1 MITEVNP
8 GFCKPIDKFDFL
20 KNIWQ
25 VSKHNN
31 MKPEFENI
39 ALHDNKADNRFEM
52 KFENTLSLVEYE
64 IDGDIISL
72 LHTEVDPALEGR
84 GAGTAIVEKVLEEI
98 KKRGMQLIPLCP
110 FVVAYIKRHPEW
122 EEIIVPR

>member
-1 MITEVNP
+1 
-8 GFCKPIDKFDFL
+8 
-20 KNIWQ
+20 
-25 VSKHNN
+25 

-39 ALHDNKADNRFEM
+39 ALHDNKAANRFEM
-52 KFENTLSLVEYE
+52 KFEHRDSLVEYE

-84 GAGTAIVEKVLEEI
+84 GAGTAMVEKVLNEI
-98 KKRGMQLIPLCP
+98 KDRNMQLIPLCP

-122 EEIIVPR
+122 ENLIVTR